1 MQPLRR
7 PHDRS
12 LVCGAQVLRLKNLGL
27 PLKGPFYGRGERG
40 LLGSARQTR
49 SHMVPAPRS
58 ASAPPWIFRGAEEA
72 ASASRGAPQPASEAS
87 AFGLEPARKCADA
100 AAEPISTG
108 NGSSEGPAPQVPQ
121 RRDHRLVGSMDC
133 TRCASSGL
141 IRGRE
146 RPQLQDCPRCNGR
159 GIVPV
164 YVVGHSIR
172 AQYQHDHPHRCG
184 RHRRAD
190 EPARMARL
198 RIGSSEGRWCPEPC
212 DQEGCPYLCA
222 EHPNLRLPS
231 ARSGA
236 S

>member
-1 MQPLRR
+1 MYGKGAAQLTPARPPRDAASSTSASQEKPVQPLRR

-27 PLKGPFYGRGERG
+27 PLKGPFYGRGEQG

-87 AFGLEPARKCADA
+87 AFGLEPARKSADA
-100 AAEPISTG
+100 AAEPISTA

-133 TRCASSGL
+133 TRCASSGFV
-141 IRGRE
+141 RGRE
-146 RPQLQDCPRCNGR
+146 RKQLLDCPRCNGL

-164 YVVGHSIR
+164 FLV
-172 AQYQHDHPHRCG
+172 
-184 RHRRAD
+184 
-190 EPARMARL
+190 
-198 RIGSSEGRWCPEPC
+198 
-212 DQEGCPYLCA
+212 
-222 EHPNLRLPS
+222 
-231 ARSGA
+231 
-236 S
+236 